1 MYKIF
6 TLVAVGF
13 VLTACEGVGSTS
25 AAGDV
30 SLDLYNAA
38 RDQAEAF
45 WQQVHRQEGLEY
57 RPVSVFMPYSESI
70 AIPCGITLLW
80 DARYCPLNE
89 GIYFHRD
96 LLDELQREAGHVAV
110 VLAVAHEVGHH
121 ISNLRGMYI
130 ALAAE
135 LITIRELELQADCYS
150 GAWAAW
156 AAGGPLLGDRGVE
169 GPVRALMAL
178 ADERTDL
185 RWLNAALHG
194 TFEQRVDAFLLG
206 RDGGNSA
213 CADIFQFR
221 VR

>member
-1 MYKIF
+1 MYKVF
-6 TLVAVGF
+6 TLVVVGF
-13 VLTACEGVGSTS
+13 VLAACEGAESPS
-25 AAGDV
+25 APGDI

-38 RDQAEAF
+38 RDQAESF
-45 WQQVHRQEGLEY
+45 WQQVHLQEGLEY
-57 RPVSVFMPYSESI
+57 RPITVFTPYSESI
-70 AIPCGITLLW
+70 AIPCGVTLLW

-96 LLDELQREAGHVAV
+96 LLDKVRREAGDVAAI
-110 VLAVAHEVGHH
+110 LAVAHVVGHH
-121 ISNLRGMYI
+121 VSNLRGLYI

-135 LITIRELELQADCYS
+135 LITIREMELQADCYS

-156 AAGGPLLGDRGVE
+156 AVGGPLLEDRGVE

-178 ADERTDL
+178 GDERTDL
-185 RWLNAALHG
+185 RWFNAVLHG
-194 TFEQRVDAFLLG
+194 TSEQRVNAFLLG